1 MDIEF
6 LIKKMELMAK
16 SDYGKLEP
24 RVEFSKISDDS
35 TFSLVDDDLDWADS
49 MMVDTEYDE
58 CWKARVDSGFRKITF

>member
-24 RVEFSKISDDS
+24 QVEFSKISDDS
-35 TFSLVDDDLDWADS
+35 TFSLDDEVELDWSDDYWMVKEDS
-49 MMVDTEYDE
+49 AF
-58 CWKARVDSGFRKITF
+58 KKITF

>member
-24 RVEFSKISDDS
+24 KVEFSKILDDS
-35 TFSLVDDDLDWADS
+35 TFSLDDEEELAWSDDYWMVKDDS
-49 MMVDTEYDE
+49 TF
-58 CWKARVDSGFRKITF
+58 KKITF

>member
-24 RVEFSKISDDS
+24 KIKFSNISDDS
-35 TFSLVDDDLDWADS
+35 KFSLVEEDDLNWDDDYW
-49 MMVDTEYDE
+49 MVKE
-58 CWKARVDSGFRKITF
+58 DSGFKKITF

>member
-24 RVEFSKISDDS
+24 KIEFSKVLDDS
-35 TFSLVDDDLDWADS
+35 GFSLNEDDLDWDDDYW
-49 MMVDTEYDE
+49 MVKEEST
-58 CWKARVDSGFRKITF
+58 FNKITF

>member
-24 RVEFSKISDDS
+24 QVEFSKISDDS
-35 TFSLVDDDLDWADS
+35 GFSLNEDDLDWDDDYW
-49 MMVDTEYDE
+49 MVKEEST
-58 CWKARVDSGFRKITF
+58 FNKITF